1 MSCVVSRS
9 ESTLIWFK
17 EEKQQQHGDRH
28 NAQTKASGQAI
39 IYIQFDSMVQWF
51 NEGKKQKTKLC
62 HKVFSAL
69 KNKEKSKTKMF
80 GCLSEKMLLSDMKQ
94 ETELGVVL

>member
-1 MSCVVSRS
+1 MD
-9 ESTLIWFK
+9 E
-17 EEKQQQHGDRH
+17 
-28 NAQTKASGQAI
+28 
-39 IYIQFDSMVQWF
+39 WF

-80 GCLSEKMLLSDMKQ
+80 GCLSEKMLPSDMKQ
-94 ETELGVVL
+94 EAELGVLLGRYPSSFMFLMTDDDMTPFADAHLWKSSKNVPKYSQRVSSH